1 MNTKVRVTS
10 VQVHGWLWYLTLGS
24 MFMLHIKFEF
34 RFRTKYQI
42 LALFRLSPSHSRGP
56 VTLFL
61 VMGIS
66 GLLLY
71 NFTFE
76 AVDTCNLLSEAV
88 AVKPEVKKQLI
99 FDHR

>member
-24 MFMLHIKFEF
+24 MYMLHIKFECQ
-34 RFRTKYQI
+34 FRTKYQI

-61 VMGIS
+61 D
-66 GLLLY
+66 
-71 NFTFE
+71 FTFE
-76 AVDTCNLLSEAV
+76 AVHNLLSEAV
-88 AVKPEVKKQLI
+88 AVKPEVKNS
-99 FDHR
+99 